1 MSQPTLAWFARV
13 FSIAPWMIA
22 TSLAALAC
30 DGGDESDD
38 EDDPSG
44 GGPVGTLEETCASY
58 CARQAAIACPQSLP
72 LGTCQQSCES
82 ITMTVPECEAP
93 WRALNHCMGN
103 AALFCDTQGQPAVG
117 EECFPEVDAF
127 GDCVAGQ

>member
-1 MSQPTLAWFARV
+1 MSRPVLHWL
-13 FSIAPWMIA
+13 APWILA
-22 TSLAALAC
+22 TSVAALGC

-38 EDDPSG
+38 EDDPSGGGPSG

-72 LGTCQQSCES
+72 IGTCQQSCEG
-82 ITMTVPECEAP
+82 ITSTFPECEPP

-103 AALFCDTQGQPAVG
+103 AALFCDAAGQPAVG
-117 EECFPEVDAF
+117 QECFPEVEAF
-127 GDCVAGQ
+127 GACIAAQ